1 MEEAQ
6 DEKSGPMARSLVV
19 GQQDVDLQP
28 PNAVASNPAVP
39 MQADDE
45 VPTARPKRYWSKKS
59 ERWWIAACFMAI
71 FMAGE

>member
-6 DEKSGPMARSLVV
+6 DEKSGPMARSSVV
-19 GQQDVDLQP
+19 GQQHSNLQP

-39 MQADDE
+39 MQAENE
-45 VPTARPKRYWSKKS
+45 VLPARPKRYWSKKS